1 MSQVT
6 LPAEPRTPGAAEAK
20 KLRANDRVPGVFYT
34 NGEEAVHFSV
44 STLALRPVVYT
55 SKAQAVRLSIN
66 GQDRLSVL
74 KEVSFDPI
82 SDKILHF
89 DLLGVREGEPIVV
102 KVPVHVTGL
111 AIGVREGGTLEHAL
125 HKTSIKVD
133 PANIPTHI
141 DVDVSQLGKGQN
153 IHISDLNVPGVE
165 FLERPGTLV
174 AACHAPKVVAVE
186 ETAAPTKKGKK

>member
-1 MSQVT
+1 MSQIT
-6 LPAEPRTPGAAEAK
+6 LAAEPRTPGAAIAK
-20 KLRANDRVPGVFYT
+20 QLRANDRVPGVYYT
-34 NGEEAVHFSV
+34 QGQEAVHFSV

-55 SKAQAVRLSIN
+55 AKAQAVRLNIN
-66 GQDRLSVL
+66 GQERLSVL
-74 KEVSFDPI
+74 KDVTFDPI

-89 DLLGVREGEPIVV
+89 DLLGVREGEPIIV
-102 KVPVHVTGL
+102 KVPVHITGL
-111 AIGVREGGTLEHAL
+111 AIGVREGGTMEHAL

-141 DVDVSQLGKGQN
+141 DVDVSPLGKGEN

-174 AACHAPKVVAVE
+174 AACHAPKVVATE
-186 ETAAPTKKGKK
+186 ETAAPTKKKK

>member
-6 LPAEPRTPGAAEAK
+6 LSAELRTPGAAEAK
-20 KLRANDRVPGVFYT
+20 KLRANDRIPGVYYT
-34 NGEEAVHFSV
+34 QGEAAVHFSV
-44 STLALRPVVYT
+44 TSLALRPVVYT
-55 SKAQAVRLSIN
+55 AKAQAVRLTID
-66 GQDRLSVL
+66 GQERLSVL
-74 KEVSFDPI
+74 KDVSFDPI

-102 KVPVHVTGL
+102 KVPVQVTGL

-153 IHISDLNVPGVE
+153 IHISDLSIPGVE

-174 AACHAPKVVAVE
+174 AACHAPKVVAAE
-186 ETAAPTKKGKK
+186 ETAAPAKKGKK

>member
-1 MSQVT
+1 MSQIT
-6 LPAEPRTPGAAEAK
+6 LVAEPRTPGVAIAK
-20 KLRANDRVPGVFYT
+20 QLRANDRVPGVYYT
-34 NGEEAVHFSV
+34 QGKEAVHFSV
-44 STLALRPVVYT
+44 SNLALRPVVYT
-55 SKAQAVRLSIN
+55 AKAQAVRLSIN
-66 GQDRLSVL
+66 GQERLSIL
-74 KEVSFDPI
+74 KDVTFDPI

-89 DLLGVREGEPIVV
+89 DLLGVREGEPIIV

-141 DVDVSQLGKGQN
+141 DVDVSQLGKGEN
-153 IHISDLNVPGVE
+153 IHISDINIPGVE

-186 ETAAPTKKGKK
+186 ETAAPTKKKK

>member
-1 MSQVT
+1 MSQIT
-6 LPAEPRTPGAAEAK
+6 LAAEPRTPGAAIAK
-20 KLRANDRVPGVFYT
+20 QLRANDRVPGVYYT
-34 NGEEAVHFSV
+34 QGQEAVHFSV

-55 SKAQAVRLSIN
+55 AKAQAVRLSIN
-66 GQDRLSVL
+66 GQERLSIL
-74 KEVSFDPI
+74 KEVTFDPI

-89 DLLGVREGEPIVV
+89 DLLGVREGEPIIV
-102 KVPVHVTGL
+102 KVPVHITGL
-111 AIGVREGGTLEHAL
+111 AIGVREGGTMEHAL

-141 DVDVSQLGKGQN
+141 DVDVSGLGKGEN
-153 IHISDLNVPGVE
+153 IHISDINIPGVE

-186 ETAAPTKKGKK
+186 ETAAPTKKKK

>member
-1 MSQVT
+1 MSQIT
-6 LPAEPRTPGAAEAK
+6 LVAEPRTPGVAIAK
-20 KLRANDRVPGVFYT
+20 QLRANDRVPGVYYT
-34 NGEEAVHFSV
+34 QGKEAVHFSV
-44 STLALRPVVYT
+44 SSLALRPVVYT
-55 SKAQAVRLSIN
+55 AKAQAVRLSIN
-66 GQDRLSVL
+66 GQERLSIL
-74 KEVSFDPI
+74 KDVTFDPI

-89 DLLGVREGEPIVV
+89 DLLGVREGEPIIV

-111 AIGVREGGTLEHAL
+111 AIGVREGGTMEHAL

-141 DVDVSQLGKGQN
+141 DVDVSQLGKGEN

-174 AACHAPKVVAVE
+174 AACHAPKVVATE
-186 ETAAPTKKGKK
+186 ETAAPTKKKK